1 MEEGEGRNDSKG
13 GREEGKE
20 GKLLISGLL
29 SQREQRLQGQQAASR
44 TFSLFNRQ
52 PDLRTHRLPGVA
64 LVVVKQ
70 ISRPAILTQQ
80 LQFYNRT
87 LIFGCGSGRTLFPFL
102 KNTV

>member
-44 TFSLFNRQ
+44 TFSFSNRQ

-70 ISRPAILTQQ
+70 ISRPAILTPQ
-80 LQFYNRT
+80 LQFYSRT
-87 LIFGCGSGRTLFPFL
+87 
-102 KNTV
+102 

>member
-1 MEEGEGRNDSKG
+1 MEEGEGGNDSKG

-44 TFSLFNRQ
+44 TFSLSNRQ

-70 ISRPAILTQQ
+70 ISRPAILAPQ
-80 LQFYNRT
+80 LHFVT
-87 LIFGCGSGRTLFPFL
+87 AH
-102 KNTV
+102 